1 MSMKSIAFFVLVAFA
16 PSVVIAEEVT
26 ITVKGM
32 VCAFC
37 AQGIKKAFGSIPGVE
52 RIEPDLD
59 KKLVVVGTKVDTILS
74 DTDVTKVIND
84 AGYDVVKIE
93 RK

>member
-1 MSMKSIAFFVLVAFA
+1 MNVKSITFFVLVAFA
-16 PSVVIAEEVT
+16 PSVVIAEDITV
-26 ITVKGM
+26 TVKGM

-37 AQGIKKAFGSIPGVE
+37 AQGIKKAFGAIEGVE
-52 RIEPDLD
+52 RVEPDLD
-59 KKLVVVGTKVDTILS
+59 KKLIVVSTKADTTLR
-74 DTDVTKVIND
+74 DADVTKVVND